1 MYKIDSLILDIDGTI
16 WNSTDVVAI
25 GWNKAID
32 DNFPGTKHV
41 TGEILKGQFGKTMN
55 VIADNLF
62 PNLNQEQKKFL
73 MDKCCD
79 YEQQAIVENTRDITF
94 PNVVETIR
102 ELSKKVP
109 IYIVSNCQKGYVEL
123 VCDKINITEYI
134 TDTECYGNNGK
145 TKAENIKLIVERNNL
160 KNPVYVGDTQ
170 GDCDSCKEAGVPF
183 VYASYGFGKADSY
196 LYKIDDFSDLKVLF
210 DSYEYIFFDLDGT
223 LTDPALGITNS
234 FVYAFKK
241 FGMEVPSYEKLLTF
255 IGPPLVDTFKTGFG
269 FDDEKAAEGVKVY
282 REYFGTKGL
291 LENSVYDGI
300 EDLLI
305 KLKGQGKHLV
315 VATSKPEH
323 FSIQILEHFGLTKYF
338 DTICGSLMDETRSK
352 KDQVIAYAIEINKIA
367 DKSKILMIGDRE
379 HDVFG
384 AHEHGI
390 KCCSVLFGYGNTE
403 EFVNAKADFIVE
415 SVGELSKLLVE

>member
-1 MYKIDSLILDIDGTI
+1 MYNIDSVILDIDGTI
-16 WNSTDVVAI
+16 WNSTDVVAV

-32 DNFPGTKHV
+32 DNFPETKHV
-41 TGEILKGQFGKTMN
+41 TGEILKGQFGKTMA

-62 PNLNQEQKKFL
+62 PNLNQEQKKIL
-73 MDKCCD
+73 MDKCCE
-79 YEQQAIVENTRDITF
+79 YEHKAIVENNKNITF
-94 PNVVETIR
+94 PNVVETIK

-109 IYIVSNCQKGYVEL
+109 VYIVSNCQKGYVEL
-123 VCDKINITEYI
+123 VCEKIQISEYI
-134 TDTECYGNNGK
+134 ADSECYGNNGNS
-145 TKAENIKLIVERNNL
+145 KADNIKLIVQRNNL

-183 VYASYGFGKADSY
+183 VYAAYGFGTADSY
-196 LYKIDDFSDLKVLF
+196 LYKINDFSELKVLF

-241 FGMEVPSYEKLLTF
+241 YGMEIPSYEKLLTF
-255 IGPPLVDTFKTGFG
+255 IGPPLVETFKNGFG
-269 FDDEKAAEGVKVY
+269 FSPEKAAEGVKVY

-291 LENSVYDGI
+291 FENSVYDGI
-300 EDLLI
+300 EELLK
-305 KLKGQGKHLV
+305 KLKAQGKHLI
-315 VATSKPEH
+315 VATSKPEK
-323 FSIQILEHFGLTKYF
+323 FSIQILEHFGLAQYF
-338 DTICGSLMDETRSK
+338 DTICGSLFDESRSK
-352 KDQVIAYAIEINKIA
+352 KAEVIAYAVELNKIT

-390 KCCSVLFGYGNTE
+390 KCCSVMFGYGNRQ
-403 EFVNAKADFIVE
+403 EFINAKSDFIVE
-415 SVGELSKLLVE
+415 SVEELGKLVM